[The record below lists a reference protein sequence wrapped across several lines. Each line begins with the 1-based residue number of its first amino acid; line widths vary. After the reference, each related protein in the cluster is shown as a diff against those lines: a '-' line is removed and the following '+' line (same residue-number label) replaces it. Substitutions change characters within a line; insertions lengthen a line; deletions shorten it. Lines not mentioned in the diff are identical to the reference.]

1 MAKYDSTN
9 QAELADIMAQQR
21 RADKE
26 MHEKAMA
33 DFIAKGGVIQK
44 VANNVSGRVEGAS
57 YSAWGAPK
65 KKKAGEEP
73 TIDPTD
79 D

>member
-9 QAELADIMAQQR
+9 QAELADLMAQQR
-21 RADKE
+21 RVDKE
-26 MHEKAMA
+26 MHDKAMA
-33 DFIAKGGVIQK
+33 DFLAKGGVIQQ

-65 KKKAGEEP
+65 KKKGEEP
-73 TIDPTD
+73 TIEVTD
-79 D
+79 E